1 MWCQSLRAKKQKQE
15 DDKMRK
21 VFYSIT
27 KRSKKEND
35 KFTGV
40 GFIKQSDLLI
50 ACLGK
55 KGTAY
60 IKNFEDCLKYCFP
73 IMNKTNEFKGEYSEW
88 ITCDVPT
95 TDERERNPEV
105 KNYETIEIQLNYTIW
120 YKIIED

>member
-1 MWCQSLRAKKQKQE
+1 
-15 DDKMRK
+15 MRK

-27 KRSKKEND
+27 KRSKKENN

-40 GFIKQSDLLI
+40 GFITESDLLI
-50 ACLGK
+50 ARLGK
-55 KGTAY
+55 KGTVY
-60 IKNFEDCLKYCFP
+60 IKIFEDCLKYCFP

-88 ITCDVPT
+88 ITCDVPI
-95 TDERERNPEV
+95 TDKRERNPEV